1 MLMEP
6 RLKSGLWVKAQVR
19 LCDIRFQGVA
29 VSRRGDPDAGGIV
42 LKLLRN
48 QSQCLLLRRVTTEA
62 GGQSWMIVGGT
73 AEISEEKATAY
84 IEREIKWDRD
94 LWVVE
99 IEDYDE
105 SYKLDEPL
113 TA

>member
-1 MLMEP
+1 MVP
-6 RLKSGLWVKAQVR
+6 RIKSGLWVQSQVR
-19 LCDIRFQGVA
+19 LCDIRFQGIA

-48 QSQCLLLRRVTTEA
+48 QGQCLVLRRVTTEKDEQ
-62 GGQSWMIVGGT
+62 GWMIVGGT
-73 AEISEEKATAY
+73 AEISEETAAGY
-84 IEREIKWDRD
+84 LEREIKWDRD

-105 SYKLDEPL
+105 RYELDGPL

>member
-1 MLMEP
+1 MEP
-6 RLKSGLWVKAQVR
+6 RVRSGLWVQAQVR
-19 LCDIRFQGVA
+19 LCDIRLQGIA
-29 VSRRGDPDAGGIV
+29 VSRRGDPDAGGII

-48 QSQCLLLRRVTTEA
+48 QGKCLLLRRVTAED
-62 GGQSWMIVGGT
+62 GGQAWMIVGGT
-73 AEISEEKATAY
+73 AEISEEDAAAY
-84 IEREIKWDRD
+84 VAREIKWDRD

-105 SYKLDEPL
+105 RYELDGPL

>member
-1 MLMEP
+1 MAP
-6 RLKSGLWVKAQVR
+6 RIKSGLWVQSQVR
-19 LCDIRFQGVA
+19 LCDIRFQGIA
-29 VSRRGDPDAGGIV
+29 VSHRGDPDAGGIL

-48 QSQCLLLRRVTTEA
+48 GQMCLLLRRITAEDGDQAWMVVVGTE
-62 GGQSWMIVGGT
+62 
-73 AEISEEKATAY
+73 EISEEDAAGY

-105 SYKLDEPL
+105 RYELDGPV
-113 TA
+113 TV

>member
-1 MLMEP
+1 MAP
-6 RLKSGLWVKAQVR
+6 RVKSDLWVQAQVR
-19 LCDIRFQGVA
+19 LCDIRLQGIA
-29 VSRRGDPDAGGIV
+29 VTRRGDPDAGGIT

-48 QSQCLLLRRVTTEA
+48 QGQCLLLRRVTTEN
-62 GGQSWMIVGGT
+62 GEQGWMIVGGT
-73 AEISEEKATAY
+73 AEISEEEAAAY
-84 IEREIKWDRD
+84 LEREIKWDRD

-105 SYKLDEPL
+105 RYELDGPL